1 MLLEV
6 ENLYAGYGKIEALH
20 GISFHVNKGEIV
32 TLIGANGAGKSTTLK
47 AVMRLTPPESPTV
60 ISGDIRFNGES
71 ILKTEPHHVVA
82 RLKMDL
88 VPEGRHI
95 FGNLTV
101 SENLKLATWTRK
113 DNNIQKDVDKVF
125 ELFPRLK
132 ERMHQRSDTLSGG
145 EQQMLAVGRALMT
158 NCSVLLLDEPSMGLS
173 PLLMYDMFRTLKQLN
188 SDGLTVVVVEQNA
201 RLALQVA
208 DRGYVLDTGGIVAE
222 GTAAEL
228 ADTPEIK
235 AAGNL
240 QGLKVRVM
248 QNTVALETWKAM
260 GTNAVPM
267 SFAEVFTALETG
279 ALDGQENP
287 LIHMYAN
294 KMYEVQKYITLTN
307 HVYTP
312 CALAVSSKFWKT
324 LKAEDQEA
332 LRKAALEA
340 MKFHRKNMTAADIDV
355 VVKLKEHGM
364 SVEPLSPAELDKI
377 RELVKPVVAKFTPMV
392 GEEFVKEF
400 YAEIEKARQGATRPG
415 AGE

>member
-101 SENLKLATWTRK
+101 NENLKLATWTRK
-113 DNNIQKDVDKVF
+113 DNNIQRDVDKVF

-188 SDGLTVVVVEQNA
+188 SEGLTVVVVEQNA

-208 DRGYVLDTGGIVAE
+208 DRGYVLDTGAIVAE
-222 GTAAEL
+222 GTAAQL

-235 AAGNL
+235 AAYL
-240 QGLKVRVM
+240 
-248 QNTVALETWKAM
+248 
-260 GTNAVPM
+260 
-267 SFAEVFTALETG
+267 G
-279 ALDGQENP
+279 A
-287 LIHMYAN
+287 
-294 KMYEVQKYITLTN
+294 
-307 HVYTP
+307 
-312 CALAVSSKFWKT
+312 
-324 LKAEDQEA
+324 
-332 LRKAALEA
+332 
-340 MKFHRKNMTAADIDV
+340 
-355 VVKLKEHGM
+355 
-364 SVEPLSPAELDKI
+364 
-377 RELVKPVVAKFTPMV
+377 
-392 GEEFVKEF
+392 
-400 YAEIEKARQGATRPG
+400 
-415 AGE
+415 

>member
-173 PLLMYDMFRTLKQLN
+173 PIMVDKIFEVVRDVYQLGVTILL
-188 SDGLTVVVVEQNA
+188 VEQNA
-201 RLALQVA
+201 SRALAIA
-208 DRGYVLDTGGIVAE
+208 DRGYVMESGLITMTG
-222 GTAAEL
+222 
-228 ADTPEIK
+228 P
-235 AAGNL
+235 
-240 QGLKVRVM
+240 
-248 QNTVALETWKAM
+248 
-260 GTNAVPM
+260 
-267 SFAEVFTALETG
+267 
-279 ALDGQENP
+279 GQELLSDP
-287 LIHMYAN
+287 R
-294 KMYEVQKYITLTN
+294 V
-307 HVYTP
+307 
-312 CALAVSSKFWKT
+312 
-324 LKAEDQEA
+324 
-332 LRKAALEA
+332 RAAYL
-340 MKFHRKNMTAADIDV
+340 
-355 VVKLKEHGM
+355 
-364 SVEPLSPAELDKI
+364 
-377 RELVKPVVAKFTPMV
+377 
-392 GEEFVKEF
+392 GE
-400 YAEIEKARQGATRPG
+400 
-415 AGE
+415 

>member
-101 SENLKLATWTRK
+101 NENLKLATWTRK

-235 AAGNL
+235 AAYL
-240 QGLKVRVM
+240 
-248 QNTVALETWKAM
+248 
-260 GTNAVPM
+260 
-267 SFAEVFTALETG
+267 G
-279 ALDGQENP
+279 A
-287 LIHMYAN
+287 
-294 KMYEVQKYITLTN
+294 
-307 HVYTP
+307 
-312 CALAVSSKFWKT
+312 
-324 LKAEDQEA
+324 
-332 LRKAALEA
+332 
-340 MKFHRKNMTAADIDV
+340 
-355 VVKLKEHGM
+355 
-364 SVEPLSPAELDKI
+364 
-377 RELVKPVVAKFTPMV
+377 
-392 GEEFVKEF
+392 
-400 YAEIEKARQGATRPG
+400 
-415 AGE
+415 